1 LETPQVSELIVHV
14 TDDSFETDVLKSP
27 EPVLLDYWAEWCGPC
42 KMIAPVLDEIAAEF
56 AGKVRVAKLNID
68 DNPNTP
74 PRYGIRGIPTLMLF
88 KDGEVEATKV
98 GAVSKSQLA
107 NFLESNL

>member
-1 LETPQVSELIVHV
+1 VSEQIVHV
-14 TDDSFETDVLKSP
+14 TDDNFEAEVLKSSQ
-27 EPVLLDYWAEWCGPC
+27 PVLVDYWAEWCGPC
-42 KMIAPVLDEIAAEF
+42 KMIAPVLDEIASEYD
-56 AGKVRVAKLNID
+56 GKIKVAKLNID

-98 GAVSKSQLA
+98 GAVSKSQLTA
-107 NFLESNL
+107 FIDSNL

>member
-1 LETPQVSELIVHV
+1 MSEQIVHLS
-14 TDDSFETDVLKSP
+14 DDSFETEVLKSSQ
-27 EPVLLDYWAEWCGPC
+27 PVLVDYWAEWCGPC
-42 KMIAPVLDEIAAEF
+42 KMIAPALDQIASEY
-56 AGKVRVAKLNID
+56 AGKVKVAKLNID

-98 GAVSKSQLA
+98 GAVSKSQLTA
-107 NFLESNL
+107 FIDSNL